1 MGVIA
6 SRSLSIQLRYQ
17 KFRRMSDTEDV
28 PVKSPAAKAAAK
40 KSAAKAAQ
48 GQASSHPKYADMVAT
63 TIEAIAS
70 RGGCSRQAIL
80 KKIKEDFDVGDN
92 ERRVA
97 INVNMTLKKGVESG
111 KLKMAREKGKGA
123 GSYKL
128 GEKPKPEKKKPVKR
142 LSDKTVVKKAAKIT
156 EKTKT
161 LPKKTVTTKSKEKS
175 SAKRKSIAVATK
187 KPKAGTPSKKKAAA
201 KKTPS
206 KNVKKSG
213 AASKTAAKK
222 TPSKAS
228 KPIKKTPSK
237 AAKKSSVKPSKPSE
251 SKKKTPKKTGK

>member
-1 MGVIA
+1 MGIA
-6 SRSLSIQLRYQ
+6 HRSLSLQYRYQ
-17 KFRRMSDTEDV
+17 KSRRMSDTEDV

-40 KSAAKAAQ
+40 KSAAKAVQ
-48 GQASSHPKYADMVAT
+48 GQASSHPKYADMVAI

-128 GEKPKPEKKKPVKR
+128 GEKQKPEKKKPAKR
-142 LSDKTVVKKAAKIT
+142 LSGIT
-156 EKTKT
+156 
-161 LPKKTVTTKSKEKS
+161 LSKKTATTKSKEKY
-175 SAKRKSIAVATK
+175 SAKRKSIAVA
-187 KPKAGTPSKKKAAA
+187 TPSKKKAAA

-213 AASKTAAKK
+213 TASKTAAKK

-237 AAKKSSVKPSKPSE
+237 AAKKSSAAKPAKPSE

>member
-40 KSAAKAAQ
+40 KSAAKAVQ

-128 GEKPKPEKKKPVKR
+128 GEKPKPEKKKPAKR
-142 LSDKTVVKKAAKIT
+142 LSGIT
-156 EKTKT
+156 
-161 LPKKTVTTKSKEKS
+161 LSKKTATTKSKEKS
-175 SAKRKSIAVATK
+175 SAKRKSIAVAT
-187 KPKAGTPSKKKAAA
+187 PSKKKAAA

-206 KNVKKSG
+206 KNVKKIG
-213 AASKTAAKK
+213 TASKTAAKK

-228 KPIKKTPSK
+228 KPIKKTPSN
-237 AAKKSSVKPSKPSE
+237 AAKKSSAAKPAKPSE
-251 SKKKTPKKTGK
+251 SKKKTTKKTGK

>member
-1 MGVIA
+1 
-6 SRSLSIQLRYQ
+6 
-17 KFRRMSDTEDV
+17 
-28 PVKSPAAKAAAK
+28 
-40 KSAAKAAQ
+40 
-48 GQASSHPKYADMVAT
+48 MVAT

-142 LSDKTVVKKAAKIT
+142 LSVKTVDKKASKKT

-161 LPKKTVTTKSKEKS
+161 LPKKTATTKSKEKS

-213 AASKTAAKK
+213 TASKTAVLEAVPLFF
-222 TPSKAS
+222 TFLEG
-228 KPIKKTPSK
+228 
-237 AAKKSSVKPSKPSE
+237 VF
-251 SKKKTPKKTGK
+251 

>member
-1 MGVIA
+1 MG
-6 SRSLSIQLRYQ
+6 RSLSLQYRYH
-17 KFRRMSDTEDV
+17 KSRRMSDTEDV

-40 KSAAKAAQ
+40 KSAAKTVQ

-97 INVNMTLKKGVESG
+97 INVN
-111 KLKMAREKGKGA
+111 
-123 GSYKL
+123 
-128 GEKPKPEKKKPVKR
+128 
-142 LSDKTVVKKAAKIT
+142 
-156 EKTKT
+156 
-161 LPKKTVTTKSKEKS
+161 
-175 SAKRKSIAVATK
+175 
-187 KPKAGTPSKKKAAA
+187 
-201 KKTPS
+201 KTPS

-213 AASKTAAKK
+213 TASKTAAKK

-228 KPIKKTPSK
+228 KPIKKPSN
-237 AAKKSSVKPSKPSE
+237 A
-251 SKKKTPKKTGK
+251 

>member
-1 MGVIA
+1 MG
-6 SRSLSIQLRYQ
+6 RSLSLQYRYQ
-17 KFRRMSDTEDV
+17 KSRRMSDTEDV
-28 PVKSPAAKAAAK
+28 PVKSPAAKAVAK
-40 KSAAKAAQ
+40 KPAAKAVQ
-48 GQASSHPKYADMVAT
+48 GQASSHPKYADMVAI

-128 GEKPKPEKKKPVKR
+128 GEKQKPEKKKPAKR
-142 LSDKTVVKKAAKIT
+142 LSGIT
-156 EKTKT
+156 
-161 LPKKTVTTKSKEKS
+161 L
-175 SAKRKSIAVATK
+175 
-187 KPKAGTPSKKKAAA
+187 
-201 KKTPS
+201 S

-213 AASKTAAKK
+213 TGSKTAAKK

-228 KPIKKTPSK
+228 KPIKKAPSN
-237 AAKKSSVKPSKPSE
+237 AAKKSSAAKPAKPSE
-251 SKKKTPKKTGK
+251 SKKKTTKKTVK

>member
-6 SRSLSIQLRYQ
+6 CRSLSLQERYQ
-17 KFRRMSDTEDV
+17 KSRKMSDTEDV
-28 PVKSPAAKAAAK
+28 PVKSPAARKLAKSPAARKSAKSPAAKSTKSPAAKAAAK
-40 KSAAKAAQ
+40 KSAAKAVQ

-128 GEKPKPEKKKPVKR
+128 GEKPKPEKKKPAKR
-142 LSDKTVVKKAAKIT
+142 LSGIT
-156 EKTKT
+156 
-161 LPKKTVTTKSKEKS
+161 L
-175 SAKRKSIAVATK
+175 
-187 KPKAGTPSKKKAAA
+187 SKKKAAA

-213 AASKTAAKK
+213 TASKTAAKK
-222 TPSKAS
+222 TPSK
-228 KPIKKTPSK
+228 
-237 AAKKSSVKPSKPSE
+237 
-251 SKKKTPKKTGK
+251 

>member
-1 MGVIA
+1 
-6 SRSLSIQLRYQ
+6 
-17 KFRRMSDTEDV
+17 
-28 PVKSPAAKAAAK
+28 
-40 KSAAKAAQ
+40 
-48 GQASSHPKYADMVAT
+48 
-63 TIEAIAS
+63 
-70 RGGCSRQAIL
+70 
-80 KKIKEDFDVGDN
+80 
-92 ERRVA
+92 
-97 INVNMTLKKGVESG
+97 MTLKKGVESG

-128 GEKPKPEKKKPVKR
+128 GEKKKPVKR
-142 LSDKTVVKKAAKIT
+142 LSDKTVDKKAAKKT

-213 AASKTAAKK
+213 T
-222 TPSKAS
+222 
-228 KPIKKTPSK
+228 
-237 AAKKSSVKPSKPSE
+237 
-251 SKKKTPKKTGK
+251 